1 MSLKRNSL
9 TTIVSAIVPAI
20 ATLFLTPL
28 YLKVIGQESYG
39 VMALIWLLL
48 GYFGVFEG
56 GLGIAIS
63 QKISTDNSDLTKR
76 SERVGTALALAV
88 ILAAIGSLVMVPLAY
103 YYFKNYG
110 QSFTGNSRIYL
121 LIGMLCVG
129 LLLANISS
137 VIGGAIRSASD
148 LTSYNVIVTFAS
160 LAFQITPLITGI
172 YISTSV
178 EWLVV
183 SAVAARALPIPILY
197 FLMKKLILGDQ
208 KPLIAMRHA
217 REMVHFGLWVS
228 VSSILTPLM
237 TALDRFII
245 GAIKGPASVAAYTL
259 ALQLSDRVAMVPSA
273 ILSPYFPL
281 YARSSGDERI
291 SLKKR
296 IYFKYNLITVGLAS
310 CTALVADPF
319 LRFWVGASIASEA
332 GNAASLVAVGFWA
345 NSLARLSYAHL
356 QAEGRP
362 HTVAKCHLIE
372 APIYLVFLYFSIKYG
387 GLLGAAAA
395 YSSRCILDMMLLAYV
410 SGDIAISWRANFFGF
425 IAVSAASTFAIAISN
440 G

>member
-1 MSLKRNSL
+1 MIFMLSKK
-9 TTIVSAIVPAI
+9 
-20 ATLFLTPL
+20 TL
-28 YLKVIGQESYG
+28 Y
-39 VMALIWLLL
+39 
-48 GYFGVFEG
+48 
-56 GLGIAIS
+56 
-63 QKISTDNSDLTKR
+63 
-76 SERVGTALALAV
+76 
-88 ILAAIGSLVMVPLAY
+88 
-103 YYFKNYG
+103 
-110 QSFTGNSRIYL
+110 
-121 LIGMLCVG
+121 
-129 LLLANISS
+129 
-137 VIGGAIRSASD
+137 SASPC
-148 LTSYNVIVTFAS
+148 TFSSGNRAS
-160 LAFQITPLITGI
+160 LARRT
-172 YISTSV
+172 
-178 EWLVV
+178 
-183 SAVAARALPIPILY
+183 
-197 FLMKKLILGDQ
+197 
-208 KPLIAMRHA
+208 
-217 REMVHFGLWVS
+217 
-228 VSSILTPLM
+228 M

-395 YSSRCILDMMLLAYV
+395 YSSRCIFDMMLLAYV